1 MDDNLDN
8 VLYIAVLPMIHL
20 GINNFGM
27 TESFLTLLPDKE
39 FATEFF
45 DDEVQGYVK
54 TFENRAQKYLTGPH
68 VSSYSIDLVPTDSG
82 RVIVRVVQHVT
93 R

>member
-1 MDDNLDN
+1 MADNIDN
-8 VLYIAVLPMIHL
+8 VLYLVVLPMIHL
-20 GINNFGM
+20 GTNNFGL
-27 TESFLTLLPDKE
+27 TESFLTLLPTKE

-54 TFENRAQKYLTGPH
+54 TFENRQKYLTGAH
-68 VSSYSIDLVPTDSG
+68 VTGYKIDLVPTESG
-82 RVIVRVVQHVT
+82 RVIVRVVQYVQ